1 MICSHTRNIKCHSN
15 TRDSHE
21 FCLEFGEVPGD
32 SSEVMTLLWLLKD
45 DKGRVGWGSQVNHM
59 DKHTGI
65 TCRTRVR
72 YVWEVGFRGEP
83 GEGEVNHKD
92 TLTKIQ
98 HSLVL
103 ATGKLKKNVNTSPL
117 SSRISQ

>member
-21 FCLEFGEVPGD
+21 FRLEFGEVPGD

-65 TCRTRVR
+65 TCRTRVW
-72 YVWEVGFRGEP
+72 YVWEVGCRGEP

-92 TLTKIQ
+92 NSVG
-98 HSLVL
+98 HW
-103 ATGKLKKNVNTSPL
+103 GELKKNVNTSPL